1 MNDIKDEFRE
11 VIESY
16 TEVLE
21 KDPQNI
27 DAYLGRGMAKTAI
40 EDYNGAI
47 ADFTEALRLNPEDSE
62 TYI

>member
-1 MNDIKDEFRE
+1 MNDIKGEFRE

-40 EDYNGAI
+40 IMLA
-47 ADFTEALRLNPEDSE
+47 EAASIS
-62 TYI
+62 TS